1 MANHA
6 SIRVVACGV
15 PLVLFSRFPVA
26 GALRTTLA
34 EDCTGEYDAGKY
46 PIRLA
51 ELVCRDKVF
60 ADLFSKVKQL
70 GNGNRQAESDLIRGA
85 SVSNKTSSQPKYL
98 AIANALIHSIRKGD
112 LSPGTRV
119 PSENEIIADHGVSNT
134 TARRA
139 LSYLQSHGWI
149 RRQRGSG
156 SFVHP
161 RCLDLSLDRILDF
174 DASVLHAGGTPS
186 TQLVSF
192 QSAEETPL
200 LRVAGN
206 TYALEG
212 LVHRIERLCFADG
225 VPMMLER
232 RYVSAAHCPDIEQHD
247 LTDPLYE
254 LYENTYGLILSE
266 VRQDLS
272 VVTLD
277 SGRTM
282 EQFELDEPIPAI
294 RVQGATLSADGQIV
308 ELEDAFYRSDRYRFT
323 VVARR

>member
-1 MANHA
+1 MRYGGVA
-6 SIRVVACGV
+6 SLQPRGMTVND
-15 PLVLFSRFPVA
+15 
-26 GALRTTLA
+26 RTST
-34 EDCTGEYDAGKY
+34 
-46 PIRLA
+46 
-51 ELVCRDKVF
+51 
-60 ADLFSKVKQL
+60 
-70 GNGNRQAESDLIRGA
+70 
-85 SVSNKTSSQPKYL
+85 QPKYL
-98 AIANALIHSIRKGD
+98 AIANELIRAIRNGE
-112 LSPGTRV
+112 LAPGSRV
-119 PSENEIIADHGVSNT
+119 PSENEIIAAHGVSNT
-134 TARRA
+134 TARKA
-139 LSYLQSHGWI
+139 LSYLASHGWI
-149 RRQRGSG
+149 QRQRGSG

-206 TYALEG
+206 SYALEG
-212 LVHRIERLCFADG
+212 LVHRVERLCFADG

-232 RYVSAAHCPDIEQHD
+232 RYVRAALCPDIDQHD
-247 LTDPLYE
+247 LTGPLYK
-254 LYENTYGLILSE
+254 LYEQTYGLVLSE
-266 VRQDLS
+266 VHQDLS

-294 RVQGATLSADGQIV
+294 RVQGATLAADGQVV

-323 VVARR
+323 VVAHR

>member
-1 MANHA
+1 MQPSTAN
-6 SIRVVACGV
+6 
-15 PLVLFSRFPVA
+15 
-26 GALRTTLA
+26 
-34 EDCTGEYDAGKY
+34 
-46 PIRLA
+46 
-51 ELVCRDKVF
+51 
-60 ADLFSKVKQL
+60 
-70 GNGNRQAESDLIRGA
+70 NNRP
-85 SVSNKTSSQPKYL
+85 TQPKYL
-98 AIANALIHSIRKGD
+98 AIANQLIHAIREGE
-112 LSPGTRV
+112 LPPGARV
-119 PSENEIIADHGVSNT
+119 PSENEIIAAHGVSNT
-134 TARRA
+134 TARKA
-139 LSYLQSHGWI
+139 LSYLGSHGWI
-149 RRQRGSG
+149 RRHRGSG

-161 RCLDLSLDRILDF
+161 RCLELSLDRILDF
-174 DASVLHAGGTPS
+174 DASVLLAGGTPS
-186 TQLVSF
+186 SRVVSF

-232 RYVSAAHCPDIEQHD
+232 RYVRAALCPDIDQHD
-247 LTDPLYE
+247 LAGPLYE

-266 VRQDLS
+266 VHQDLS

-282 EQFELDEPIPAI
+282 AQFELDQPIPAI

-323 VVARR
+323 VIARR